1 MYCKKCGKQI
11 PDNSK
16 FCPECGSS
24 LEENNNVKTM
34 HLKCSNCGAD
44 MEVNEETNEVYCS
57 YCGTKQLI
65 LDPELIKARNSKEI
79 ELEKIKSEERKQTR
93 KDKADELKS
102 YRKGK
107 LSKFTI
113 ITAVLCLIFG
123 FMAFKSRHYLS
134 GIIAI
139 IQIALF
145 SVSWLSGMQII
156 KPRIKNIHI
165 ALSALAFILIIPF
178 FFANNIK
185 VYEKLDWPGS
195 GIAQVLPDPKQKH
208 GEVSTYN
215 NDRMYATIYK
225 TEQKDYEKYLDKCID
240 SGFIIEAKTSSYSYE
255 AFNEEG
261 YKLDLTLYSDFYTIA
276 LDAPI
281 EAKEFTW
288 PQSELVKLL
297 PVPSS
302 NKGIINYEYETSF
315 SIDIAETPY
324 EEYVSYV
331 DKVMEKG
338 FTTDYSKTDNSFH
351 AFDSAGNEVKL
362 SYKGFNTMQVL
373 IYKAEEPETVI
384 EENKS
389 ETKEENT
396 VTDNN
401 TVDPDLK
408 KFLDEYEAFIDDYI
422 AFMTKYNE
430 SENTAELMSDYFK
443 MISRYGAM
451 EESLNKYDEENM
463 SPADEAYY
471 IEVLARCNAK
481 LYNASIS

>member
-11 PDNSK
+11 TENSK

-24 LEENNNVKTM
+24 LEESCSVRTF

-44 MEVNEETNEVYCS
+44 MEVNEETNEIYCS

-65 LDPELIKARNSKEI
+65 LDPELIKAKNSKEI
-79 ELEKIKSEERKQTR
+79 ELEKIKSEERKQ
-93 KDKADELKS
+93 DKKEKSDELKS
-102 YRKGK
+102 YRKSK

-113 ITAVLCLIFG
+113 IIAVLCLIFG

-139 IQIALF
+139 IQIVLF
-145 SVSWLSGMQII
+145 TVSWLIGMQII
-156 KPRIKNIHI
+156 KSKIKNIHI
-165 ALSALAFILIIPF
+165 ALSTLAFILIIPF
-178 FFANNIK
+178 FFANNTK
-185 VYEKLDWPGS
+185 VYEVLDWPDS
-195 GIAQVLPDPKQKH
+195 GIARVLPDPKQKY

-215 NDRMYATIYK
+215 NDRMYATISK

-240 SGFIIEAKTSSYSYE
+240 YGFVIEAQKSGYSYE

-276 LDAPI
+276 LDAPL
-281 EAKEFTW
+281 EAEEFIW
-288 PQSELVKLL
+288 PQSDLVKLL

-302 NKGIINYEYETSF
+302 NMGKINYEYEDSF
-315 SIDIAETPY
+315 SANIAETPY
-324 EEYVSYV
+324 EEYVSYI
-331 DKVMEKG
+331 DEVMNKG
-338 FTTDYSKTDNSFH
+338 FTSDYSKTDNSFH
-351 AFDSAGNEVKL
+351 AFDSIGNEVNVC
-362 SYKGFNTMQVL
+362 YKGFNTMQL
-373 IYKAEEPETVI
+373 IIYKAEQPAEII
-384 EENKS
+384 EEEKP
-389 ETKEENT
+389 ETKEEAA

-401 TVDPDLK
+401 TVNPDLK
-408 KFLDEYEAFIDDYI
+408 EFLDEYEAFIDDYI

-430 SENTAELMSDYFK
+430 SENTAELMTDYFK
-443 MISRYGAM
+443 MLSRYSAM

-481 LYNASIS
+481 LYSASNS